1 MAKNYNNTL
10 KYLYSQLPMYQRV
23 GESAFKKN
31 LDNIK
36 ALCEAMGNPQSKLK
50 CIHVAGTNGKGTTS
64 HIIAGILMAN
74 AYKVGIYTSPHYT
87 DFRER
92 IKIGNTLMSQKY
104 VVDFVEKNSHILEK
118 IKPSFFEITVAMAFD
133 YFVSNQVDYAVI
145 EVGLGGRLDSTNI
158 ITPLLSVITNIGYD
172 HMNMLGNSLDEIAY
186 EKAGIIKDH
195 IPVLVGEYQ
204 KEINWVF
211 ELKAQQRQAPIHY
224 AQQLVSIEYKSRD
237 FFTECRYKKENISFD
252 IDISGEFQQ
261 RNITTAM
268 AAAQLLTDNDI
279 IPNLSLEKFAE
290 ISPNFRETLAYKG
303 RWQLLS
309 RNPDVIVDS
318 AHNIDGIT
326 QIINMLDALPYTK
339 VHFVMGMVNDKD
351 SSKILS
357 VLPKNNKYYFAKANI
372 PRGLDAQEL
381 KSRADKHG
389 LKGKAYSS
397 VRKALAAAKISAKE
411 NELIFVGGSIFVVA
425 EVI

>member
-31 LDNIK
+31 LDNIE

-74 AYKVGIYTSPHYT
+74 GYKVGIYTSPHYT

-104 VVDFVEKNSHILEK
+104 VVDFVQKNSHILEK

-195 IPVLVGEYQ
+195 VPVLIGEYQ

-211 ELKAQQRQAPIHY
+211 ELKAQQRQAPIYY

>member
-1 MAKNYNNTL
+1 
-10 KYLYSQLPMYQRV
+10 
-23 GESAFKKN
+23 
-31 LDNIK
+31 
-36 ALCEAMGNPQSKLK
+36 
-50 CIHVAGTNGKGTTS
+50 
-64 HIIAGILMAN
+64 
-74 AYKVGIYTSPHYT
+74 
-87 DFRER
+87 
-92 IKIGNTLMSQKY
+92 
-104 VVDFVEKNSHILEK
+104 
-118 IKPSFFEITVAMAFD
+118 
-133 YFVSNQVDYAVI
+133 
-145 EVGLGGRLDSTNI
+145 
-158 ITPLLSVITNIGYD
+158 
-172 HMNMLGNSLDEIAY
+172 
-186 EKAGIIKDH
+186 
-195 IPVLVGEYQ
+195 
-204 KEINWVF
+204 
-211 ELKAQQRQAPIHY
+211 
-224 AQQLVSIEYKSRD
+224 
-237 FFTECRYKKENISFD
+237 
-252 IDISGEFQQ
+252 
-261 RNITTAM
+261 M

>member
-1 MAKNYNNTL
+1 
-10 KYLYSQLPMYQRV
+10 MYQRV

-74 AYKVGIYTSPHYT
+74 GYKVGIYTSPHYT

-104 VVDFVEKNSHILEK
+104 VVDFVQKNSHILEK

-195 IPVLVGEYQ
+195 VPVLIGEYQ

-211 ELKAQQRQAPIHY
+211 ELKAQQRQAPIYY

>member
-31 LDNIK
+31 LDNIE

-195 IPVLVGEYQ
+195 VPVLIGEYQ

-211 ELKAQQRQAPIHY
+211 ELKAQQRQAPIYY

>member
-31 LDNIK
+31 LDNIE

-195 IPVLVGEYQ
+195 VPVLIGEYQ

-211 ELKAQQRQAPIHY
+211 ELKAQQRQAPIYY
-224 AQQLVSIEYKSRD
+224 AQQLVSIEYKSHD

>member
-195 IPVLVGEYQ
+195 VPVLIGEYQ

-211 ELKAQQRQAPIHY
+211 ELKAQQRQAPIYY